1 MTLYSRH
8 YLMNNMSMV
17 VNAFTSPANTS
28 FAGLVCVT
36 VCHGACHL
44 VACQSSSLFR
54 EFSNQ
59 TDSQIHSSSTYSIK
73 KWSMSSL
80 HHEPHPPHIPW
91 AVVCRA
97 CQTTV
102 DRFHEPDPCASPP
115 FVPPPHVCACYRS
128 RRAAKH
134 VLLCVGSLCFSR
146 HVCSKK
152 VSASSKGGVMR
163 RVSMG
168 RFDRCRFLFEPGFV
182 SFRTRNRTGSTV
194 G

>member
-1 MTLYSRH
+1 MPLYSRH
-8 YLMNNMSMV
+8 FLMNNMSMMG
-17 VNAFTSPANTS
+17 NAFTSLAYTS

-36 VCHGACHL
+36 ICHGACHM

-54 EFSNQ
+54 GFSNRKY
-59 TDSQIHSSSTYSIK
+59 SKVHASSAYSIK

-80 HHEPHPPHIPW
+80 RNEPHPPHIPW
-91 AVVCRA
+91 PVVSRA
-97 CQTTV
+97 CRTTV
-102 DRFHEPDPCASPP
+102 DQFHEPEPCASPL
-115 FVPPPHVCACYRS
+115 FVPPPSLRDCARS
-128 RRAAKH
+128 HRAANH

-163 RVSMG
+163 RVSIG